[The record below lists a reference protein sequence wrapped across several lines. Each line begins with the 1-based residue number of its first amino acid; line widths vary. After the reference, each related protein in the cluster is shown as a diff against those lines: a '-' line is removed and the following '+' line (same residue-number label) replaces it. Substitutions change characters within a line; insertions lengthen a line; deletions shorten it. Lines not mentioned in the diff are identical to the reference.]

1 MVSFSDK
8 LCQCASLAKER
19 KREILILILDLELY
33 VDEAAATTEAE
44 LFIPLHLRPRR
55 MLAVGDPKQLPA
67 SVTSQKA
74 VDFGFDKSLLDRLM
88 FGCGEDHNM
97 LDTQYRM
104 NPAISKFPNKTFY
117 DGCLRNGE
125 NVKSVLYKS
134 DVPIM
139 GPEPYLFVNISGV
152 EQREGNCGSY
162 FNLQEAKA
170 IVGLVKMLKEE
181 SLSRNIQHWGAIER
195 IRILTFY
202 TGQVRAIRHE
212 LGSQGLQ
219 HIHVATVDSSQGSE
233 SDVIIV
239 SFVRSRSDNGKIG
252 FLQDN
257 RRICVAITRA
267 KHKLFC
273 IGNAQTLENSGV
285 ATVQSLVND
294 ARSRN
299 ILITGK
305 ASCRM

>member
-1 MVSFSDK
+1 M
-8 LCQCASLAKER
+8 
-19 KREILILILDLELY
+19 
-33 VDEAAATTEAE
+33 DEAAATTEAE

-55 MLAVGDPKQLPA
+55 MLAVGDPNQLPA

-74 VDFGFDKSLLDRLM
+74 VNFGFDNSLLDRLM

-117 DGCLRNGE
+117 DGKLRNGE
-125 NVKSVLYKS
+125 NVKSLLYKS

-152 EQREGNCGSY
+152 EQREGHCGSY

-195 IRILTFY
+195 IRILTFF
-202 TGQVRAIRHE
+202 IIIH
-212 LGSQGLQ
+212 LPHFSIFQG
-219 HIHVATVDSSQGSE
+219 
-233 SDVIIV
+233 
-239 SFVRSRSDNGKIG
+239 
-252 FLQDN
+252 
-257 RRICVAITRA
+257 
-267 KHKLFC
+267 
-273 IGNAQTLENSGV
+273 
-285 ATVQSLVND
+285 
-294 ARSRN
+294 
-299 ILITGK
+299 
-305 ASCRM
+305 